1 LPTIIYGFIYT
12 EEENAMRKIVAIALS
27 IAAMACFT
35 FSSPAWA
42 GDLANGGKIFSANC
56 AACHAGGKNV
66 VNAAKT
72 LQKGDLDKYSMN
84 SLEAIKTQV
93 TKGKNAM
100 PAFGGRLSEEQIDDV
115 ASYVL
120 AQAEKGW

>member
-1 LPTIIYGFIYT
+1 MSKKLVPIILSL
-12 EEENAMRKIVAIALS
+12 AI
-27 IAAMACFT
+27 MACFT
-35 FSSPAWA
+35 FTRPAWA
-42 GDLANGGKIFSANC
+42 GDIANGGKIFSANC

-72 LQKGDLDKYSMN
+72 LQKSDLDKYSMN
-84 SLEAIKTQV
+84 SLETIKTQV

-100 PAFGGRLSEEQIDDV
+100 PAFAGRLSEEQIDDV